1 MAAPATAA
9 AAASRA
15 SELRGEMRFSGRF
28 SRARSCGTA
37 QARGAR
43 TVRPAERTVGQT
55 KRPRRRHRRRP
66 RPRPCRRPPEDLAA
80 IVVVI
85 VLCKILKGSGLASS
99 PASVQTAARWCRRL
113 KDECPNSGEDS
124 EEDVITDYLG
134 SSHSDCDR
142 MPIINGDLRD
152 LSLHGGIVTE
162 TGYTKDNTAK
172 TPISMSAVGM
182 TSDEQHQQ
190 QQQQQQQHHQQQQQQ
205 QHHQQQ
211 QQQQQQHHHHHH
223 HHHHPLLTLGTN
235 IQAQPNPL
243 VPIISVTP
251 HSPGLAKNYPVLE
264 ENLQQLHE
272 IHDCIQR
279 MRDLTLSTLGY
290 HNRASNNDAAQR
302 LTSSCPTLCPLT
314 SAELA
319 PRPGNPHDTG
329 SDPDLLANC
338 STNSSPTHFPGS
350 VGHSR
355 SQRAQAGID
364 RRRSWTGDLED
375 LEESRRGGRHR
386 YSGQNHL
393 QAQNMVNIDRYL
405 LGPEVGAGSISRQ
418 RSISLSSLDSENELE
433 LDGKSCTGPVAV
445 SNRACRSQTSTHS
458 LNEADLVQSEYQKIV
473 TKRGSQRLAESSS
486 LMPGLTGSRLPL
498 QKSISTPSIVTPQV
512 HAHLGEAGTRTTPS
526 LAARHERN
534 EKGSGSETETE
545 DLHTPH
551 SHEFHEDREGTPSAQ
566 ISLDELLTDGTVYD
580 DHHSEKT
587 RRKRGSI
594 FFRKKKDKSGKKTSQ
609 QQHLWVTMTVG
620 TQGSLLCDVC
630 MKHSTNKPLLHCDN
644 CGASVHQSQGCK
656 DQLVLECIKSKHHSG
671 KSAAKSS
678 SNASTMSN
686 SNNVK
691 RGSTTSLPL
700 PTSSGSG
707 SGWEEFDF
715 GEDHQFT
722 VGDLEEI
729 DPELGLGKE
738 EPDSWS
744 AAIGRNVALRLVD
757 HCEREVKRQEHI
769 YEFVLTEKHHCL
781 VLLAME
787 RIFAEGL
794 QRHFRLGQPDLERMF
809 PRLRDLIEI
818 HLRFLQKLRKRQN
831 ANSVVST
838 IADILVEQFSGENA
852 QRMKSAYGEFCSR
865 HRDAVEAY
873 KYYQRHDSRFARF
886 VRHCQTNPL
895 LKKKGIPECI
905 LFVTQRLTKYPLLVE
920 PLIKTGV
927 VQEESENLRKALL
940 LVKEILA
947 DVDACVA
954 DKEREDRK
962 LEIYNKIDAKSFA
975 TYRGAKFKKS
985 DIMAFNRIL
994 KFEGTA
1000 YLMQG
1005 RGKMTAIVVV
1015 VLSDILFF
1023 LAERDQ
1029 KYAFFVPDNKAG
1041 IVSLQKLLVREKA
1054 GQESSIYIIS
1064 SNPAEPEM
1072 FELKIQKPKDK
1083 QLWIQSIRSAV
1094 EACPQEPENEAD
1106 TLTESSSELRDTR
1119 SSSISLISVE
1129 EKQRIAKAKESHI
1142 LRIVGELRKKDAE
1155 QALLFEE
1162 KINLQMRLLHAAN
1175 IWGANESDNE
1185 RIEKLEKLE
1194 KEVPD
1199 YTRLAH
1205 NEGSDTTQ
1213 LWQEV
1218 VMAVQEATRLA
1229 SSLSFSAG
1237 GATLSRSLSSAGERH
1252 SEAYVPPALC
1262 VPRRAET
1269 FAGFDHS
1276 KERHPLR
1283 DSNAVIPVPKLGE
1296 LPKESPDEKE
1306 GQELE
1311 TNKDQQLAAI
1321 RLSHHVY
1328 TLLCIISNQMTTI
1341 DGLQA
1346 QLSAC
1351 KEGSMPMGKSSNSRP
1366 NSNRQLEE
1374 LRNLQDQL
1382 CREKAAFRAASQQEK
1397 SQLEEERTDLVRQR
1411 EQLAAEQRDVTQQR
1425 DQLYRR
1431 LEALERQGVT
1441 LVGSSASSTTIH
1453 LSHLTQNA
1461 EAVQTRK
1468 SQPEAKRIPLN
1479 LISATN
1485 QQKVQSNLPVKQQLP
1500 LKLASGSNNNTRSG
1514 STASNNSPD
1523 RHSRT
1528 GSSPAIVTGSAYSS
1542 PELGNNS
1549 HAGSS
1554 HTHSSNRS
1562 LRITRSP
1569 PDSYAHQTQHQQ
1581 RGDPPPPP
1589 QQPPPPTSAQQQP
1602 LEEEVIFF

>member
-1 MAAPATAA
+1 M
-9 AAASRA
+9 
-15 SELRGEMRFSGRF
+15 
-28 SRARSCGTA
+28 C
-37 QARGAR
+37 
-43 TVRPAERTVGQT
+43 
-55 KRPRRRHRRRP
+55 RH
-66 RPRPCRRPPEDLAA
+66 
-80 IVVVI
+80 
-85 VLCKILKGSGLASS
+85 
-99 PASVQTAARWCRRL
+99 
-113 KDECPNSGEDS
+113 ECPNSGEDS
-124 EEDVITDYLG
+124 EEDVITDYLS
-134 SSHSDCDR
+134 SSHSDCVL
-142 MPIINGDLRD
+142 PIINGDLRG
-152 LSLHGGIVTE
+152 LSLHGGIITA
-162 TGYTKDNTAK
+162 TGYNTKDNTDKA
-172 TPISMSAVGM
+172 PIIMSEGG
-182 TSDEQHQQ
+182 DEQQHHPQQ
-190 QQQQQQQHHQQQQQQ
+190 QQQQL
-205 QHHQQQ
+205 
-211 QQQQQQHHHHHH
+211 
-223 HHHHPLLTLGTN
+223 PLLALGTN

-251 HSPGLAKNYPVLE
+251 HSPGVPKNYPVLE

-272 IHDCIQR
+272 IHNCIQR
-279 MRDLTLSTLGY
+279 MRDLTLGTMGY
-290 HNRASNNDAAQR
+290 HVRPNDAPQR
-302 LTSSCPTLCPLT
+302 LTSSCPSLCPLA

-319 PRPGNPHDTG
+319 SRTGNHQHHHYHQHQHQHQHQHHDTG
-329 SDPDLLANC
+329 SDPDLIGNC
-338 STNSSPTHFPGS
+338 STNSSPTHFPS
-350 VGHSR
+350 VRGHVH
-355 SQRAQAGID
+355 SQQAQGID

-375 LEESRRGGRHR
+375 LEESRRSRRR

-393 QAQNMVNIDRYL
+393 QAQNMVNIARYL
-405 LGPEVGAGSISRQ
+405 LKPGHGSDSISRQ

-433 LDGKSCTGPVAV
+433 LDGKSGSGSV

-458 LNEADLVQSEYQKIV
+458 LNEADLIQNEYQKIA

-512 HAHLGEAGTRTTPS
+512 HANLNETGIRTTPS

-551 SHEFHEDREGTPSAQ
+551 SHEFHEDREGTPSVQ
-566 ISLDELLTDGTVYD
+566 ISLDELLTDGTAYD
-580 DHHSEKT
+580 DHSEKT

-594 FFRKKKDKSGKKTSQ
+594 FFRKKKRKEDKSGKKTSQ
-609 QQHLWVTMTVG
+609 QHLWVTMPGG
-620 TQGSLLCDVC
+620 TQGSLICDVC

-644 CGASVHQSQGCK
+644 CGASVHQNQGCK
-656 DQLVLECIKSKHHSG
+656 DQLVLDCIKSKHHFS
-671 KSAAKSS
+671 KSAAKSL
-678 SNASTMSN
+678 SNASTISN
-686 SNNVK
+686 SSNVNK
-691 RGSTTSLPL
+691 RSSTTSLPL
-700 PTSSGSG
+700 STSSGSG
-707 SGWEEFDF
+707 REINSNKKTMSSYSPWRRVATKLGVNQTINEEKDVEGGQHRDLPSGWEDFDF
-715 GEDHQFT
+715 GDDAHQFT
-722 VGDLEEI
+722 VADLEEI
-729 DPELGLGKE
+729 DPELTLGKE

-744 AAIGRNVALRLVD
+744 SAIGRNIALRLVD

-787 RIFAEGL
+787 KIFAEGL
-794 QRHFRLGQPDLERMF
+794 RRHFRLGQPDLERMF
-809 PRLRDLIEI
+809 PRLRDLIDI
-818 HLRFLQKLRKRQN
+818 HLKFLQKLRKRQN
-831 ANSVVST
+831 ANPVVST
-838 IADILVEQFSGENA
+838 IADILVEQFSSDNS

-865 HRDAVEAY
+865 HRDAVETY
-873 KYYQRHDSRFARF
+873 KYYLRNDPRFARF

-905 LFVTQRLTKYPLLVE
+905 LFVTQRLTKYPLLIE
-920 PLIKTGV
+920 PLIKTGIA
-927 VQEESENLRKALL
+927 QDEGEDLRKALV
-940 LVKEILA
+940 LVKVILA

-985 DIMAFNRIL
+985 DIINRVL

-1054 GQESSIYIIS
+1054 RQESSIYLIS

-1083 QLWIQSIRSAV
+1083 QLWIQAIRSAV
-1094 EACPQEPENEAD
+1094 EACPQDAD
-1106 TLTESSSELRDTR
+1106 TLTDNSNELRDTR

-1129 EKQRIAKAKESHI
+1129 EKQRIAKVKESHI

-1162 KINLQMRLLHAAN
+1162 KINLQMRLLQAAN
-1175 IWGANESDNE
+1175 IWSGNESDNE
-1185 RIEKLEKLE
+1185 RIEKHE
-1194 KEVPD
+1194 KEGTD
-1199 YTRLAH
+1199 YTRLVH
-1205 NEGSDTTQ
+1205 NEGNDTTQ

-1218 VMAVQEATRLA
+1218 VVAVQEATRLA

-1237 GATLSRSLSSAGERH
+1237 GAPLSRSLSSAGERH
-1252 SEAYVPPALC
+1252 SEAYIPPALC

-1269 FAGFDHS
+1269 FAGFDHN
-1276 KERHPLR
+1276 KERYPLR
-1283 DSNAVIPVPKLGE
+1283 DSNTLHTIISVPKPGE
-1296 LPKESPDEKE
+1296 LLKENPDEKD

-1311 TNKDQQLAAI
+1311 TNKDQQWAAI

-1341 DGLQA
+1341 DSLQA
-1346 QLSAC
+1346 QLAAC
-1351 KEGSMPMGKSSNSRP
+1351 KEGSMGKTNSRP
-1366 NSNRQLEE
+1366 NPNRQLEE

-1382 CREKAAFRAASQQEK
+1382 CREKAAFRVASQQEK
-1397 SQLEEERTDLVRQR
+1397 AQLEEERTDLARQR

-1441 LVGSSASSTTIH
+1441 LVGGSTTGSTMIH
-1453 LSHLTQNA
+1453 LSHLSQNA
-1461 EAVQTRK
+1461 ETIQQNARSKAQ
-1468 SQPEAKRIPLN
+1468 SDAKRVPLN

-1485 QQKVQSNLPVKQQLP
+1485 QQKVQSNLPIKQQLP

-1523 RHSRT
+1523 RHSRA
-1528 GSSPAIVTGSAYSS
+1528 GSSPAIVSGSAYSS
-1542 PELGNNS
+1542 PELGNS
-1549 HAGSS
+1549 HHHGIGGGN

-1569 PDSYAHQTQHQQ
+1569 PDASYTHQQVQQQHQQ
-1581 RGDPPPPP
+1581 QQQQQQRNTEPQVQPQPQPPP
-1589 QQPPPPTSAQQQP
+1589 QQQQQQP

>member
-1 MAAPATAA
+1 MEKRQEVLAP
-9 AAASRA
+9 
-15 SELRGEMRFSGRF
+15 FS
-28 SRARSCGTA
+28 S
-37 QARGAR
+37 
-43 TVRPAERTVGQT
+43 
-55 KRPRRRHRRRP
+55 
-66 RPRPCRRPPEDLAA
+66 
-80 IVVVI
+80 
-85 VLCKILKGSGLASS
+85 
-99 PASVQTAARWCRRL
+99 
-113 KDECPNSGEDS
+113 DECPNSGEDS

-142 MPIINGDLRD
+142 VPPIINGDLRG

-162 TGYTKDNTAK
+162 IGYIKDKAS
-172 TPISMSAVGM
+172 IVMSEGG
-182 TSDEQHQQ
+182 EEQQHQR
-190 QQQQQQQHHQQQQQQ
+190 QQQQH
-205 QHHQQQ
+205 
-211 QQQQQQHHHHHH
+211 
-223 HHHHPLLTLGTN
+223 PLLALGTN
-235 IQAQPNPL
+235 IQTQPNPL

-279 MRDLTLSTLGY
+279 MRDLTLGTLGY
-290 HNRASNNDAAQR
+290 HIRMSNNSDAPQR
-302 LTSSCPTLCPLT
+302 LTSSCPSLCPLIT
-314 SAELA
+314 AELVS
-319 PRPGNPHDTG
+319 RSGNNHHHDTG
-329 SDPDLLANC
+329 SDPDLFLANC
-338 STNSSPTHFPGS
+338 STNSSPTHFPSASG
-350 VGHSR
+350 R
-355 SQRAQAGID
+355 ARTQQSQGID

-375 LEESRRGGRHR
+375 LEESRRGNRR

-393 QAQNMVNIDRYL
+393 QAQNMVNIVRYL
-405 LGPEVGAGSISRQ
+405 LKPGHDPISRQ

-433 LDGKSCTGPVAV
+433 LDGKSCAGPVSV
-445 SNRACRSQTSTHS
+445 GNRACRSQTSTHS

-473 TKRGSQRLAESSS
+473 IKRDSQRLAENSS

-512 HAHLGEAGTRTTPS
+512 HAHLAETGTRTTPS
-526 LAARHERN
+526 LAA
-534 EKGSGSETETE
+534 T
-545 DLHTPH
+545 
-551 SHEFHEDREGTPSAQ
+551 A
-566 ISLDELLTDGTVYD
+566 YD

-594 FFRKKKDKSGKKTSQ
+594 FFRKKKDKSGKKTNQ
-609 QQHLWVTMTVG
+609 QQHLWVTLTAG
-620 TQGSLLCDVC
+620 SQGSLLCDVC
-630 MKHSTNKPLLHCDN
+630 MKHSMNKPLLHCDN
-644 CGASVHQSQGCK
+644 CGASVHQNQGCK
-656 DQLVLECIKSKHHSG
+656 DQLMLECVKSKHHSS
-671 KSAAKSS
+671 KSASKSLSSVSTIS
-678 SNASTMSN
+678 SNSSIN
-686 SNNVK
+686 K

-700 PTSSGSG
+700 PASSGSG
-707 SGWEEFDF
+707 REINSHKKTMSSYSPWRRVATKLGVNQTINEEKDGESGQHRDLSSGWEEFDF
-715 GEDHQFT
+715 GDDVHQFT

-729 DPELGLGKE
+729 DPELTLGKE

-744 AAIGRNVALRLVD
+744 SAIGRNVALRLVD

-787 RIFAEGL
+787 KIFAEGL
-794 QRHFRLGQPDLERMF
+794 RRHFRLGQPDLERMF
-809 PRLRDLIEI
+809 PRLRDLIDI

-831 ANSVVST
+831 ANPVIST
-838 IADILVEQFSGENA
+838 IVDILVEQFSGDNA

-873 KYYQRHDSRFARF
+873 KYYLRNDPRFARF

-905 LFVTQRLTKYPLLVE
+905 LFVTQRLTKYPLLIE
-920 PLIKTGV
+920 PLIKTSI
-927 VQEESENLRKALL
+927 VQDEGEDLRKALV

-962 LEIYNKIDAKSFA
+962 LEIYNKIDAKSFV

-985 DIMAFNRIL
+985 DIINRIL

-1054 GQESSIYIIS
+1054 RQESSIYLIS

-1083 QLWIQSIRSAV
+1083 QLWIRAIRSAV
-1094 EACPQEPENEAD
+1094 EACPQESENEAD
-1106 TLTESSSELRDTR
+1106 ALMENSNELRDIR
-1119 SSSISLISVE
+1119 SSSISLVSVE

-1142 LRIVGELRKKDAE
+1142 LRIVGELRKKDTE

-1162 KINLQMRLLHAAN
+1162 KINLQMRLLQAAN
-1175 IWGANESDNE
+1175 IWSGNESDNE
-1185 RIEKLEKLE
+1185 RIEKLEK
-1194 KEVPD
+1194 EVAD
-1199 YTRLAH
+1199 YTRLVH
-1205 NEGSDTTQ
+1205 NERTDTTQ

-1218 VMAVQEATRLA
+1218 FVAVQEATRLA

-1237 GATLSRSLSSAGERH
+1237 GANLSRSLSSAGERH

-1269 FAGFDHS
+1269 FAGFDHN
-1276 KERHPLR
+1276 KERHSLR
-1283 DSNAVIPVPKLGE
+1283 DPNALHTVIPVPKLGE
-1296 LPKESPDEKE
+1296 LPKENPDEKE
-1306 GQELE
+1306 GSELE
-1311 TNKDQQLAAI
+1311 TNKDQQWAAI

-1328 TLLCIISNQMTTI
+1328 TLLCIISSQMTTI
-1341 DGLQA
+1341 DSLQA
-1346 QLSAC
+1346 QLAAC
-1351 KEGSMPMGKSSNSRP
+1351 KDGGTGKSSNNRP
-1366 NSNRQLEE
+1366 NPNRQLEE

-1397 SQLEEERTDLVRQR
+1397 IQLDEERAELARQR

-1441 LVGSSASSTTIH
+1441 LVGSSTTGSIH
-1453 LSHLTQNA
+1453 LSHLMQNTETMQQTARGKTQS
-1461 EAVQTRK
+1461 EV
-1468 SQPEAKRIPLN
+1468 KRIPLN

-1500 LKLASGSNNNTRSG
+1500 LKLASGSNNNTRSS

-1528 GSSPAIVTGSAYSS
+1528 GSSPAIVTSSAYSS
-1542 PELGNNS
+1542 PELGNS
-1549 HAGSS
+1549 HHHGIGSGS
-1554 HTHSSNRS
+1554 HTYSSNRS
-1562 LRITRSP
+1562 FRITRSP
-1569 PDSYAHQTQHQQ
+1569 PEVSYAQQQQQQQ
-1581 RGDPPPPP
+1581 RGAEQHS
-1589 QQPPPPTSAQQQP
+1589 QQQQQQP

>member
-1 MAAPATAA
+1 MEKQQEVLAP
-9 AAASRA
+9 
-15 SELRGEMRFSGRF
+15 FS
-28 SRARSCGTA
+28 S
-37 QARGAR
+37 
-43 TVRPAERTVGQT
+43 
-55 KRPRRRHRRRP
+55 
-66 RPRPCRRPPEDLAA
+66 
-80 IVVVI
+80 
-85 VLCKILKGSGLASS
+85 
-99 PASVQTAARWCRRL
+99 
-113 KDECPNSGEDS
+113 DEGPNSGEDS

-142 MPIINGDLRD
+142 VPIINGDLAGLTLR
-152 LSLHGGIVTE
+152 GNIVTE
-162 TGYTKDNTAK
+162 AGYTKDNTEK
-172 TPISMSAVGM
+172 TAITMSEG
-182 TSDEQHQQ
+182 SDE
-190 QQQQQQQHHQQQQQQ
+190 QQQQH
-205 QHHQQQ
+205 
-211 QQQQQQHHHHHH
+211 
-223 HHHHPLLTLGTN
+223 PLLSLGTN
-235 IQAQPNPL
+235 VQAQPNPL

-264 ENLQQLHE
+264 DNLQHLHE

-279 MRDLTLSTLGY
+279 MRDSTLSNWGY
-290 HNRASNNDAAQR
+290 NQRTSHGDVPQR
-302 LTSSCPTLCPLT
+302 LSSSCPSLCPAISPKIAT
-314 SAELA
+314 
-319 PRPGNPHDTG
+319 RPNNNDTG
-329 SDPDLLANC
+329 SDPDLLVNC
-338 STNSSPTHFPGS
+338 STNSSPTHFPS
-350 VGHSR
+350 ADHHR
-355 SQRAQAGID
+355 SQTAQGID
-364 RRRSWTGDLED
+364 RRRSWTDLED
-375 LEESRRGGRHR
+375 TRRGRRR

-393 QAQNMVNIDRYL
+393 QAQNM
-405 LGPEVGAGSISRQ
+405 RQ
-418 RSISLSSLDSENELE
+418 RSISLSSLDSEMELE
-433 LDGKSCTGPVAV
+433 LDGKSCTGPVGV
-445 SNRACRSQTSTHS
+445 GNRACRSQASTHS
-458 LNEADLVQSEYQKIV
+458 LNEADLVQSEYQKIA
-473 TKRGSQRLAESSS
+473 TKRGSQRLAESSG

-498 QKSISTPSIVTPQV
+498 QKSISTPSIVTPQG
-512 HAHLGEAGTRTTPS
+512 HTHLAETGTRTTPS
-526 LAARHERN
+526 LTARHERN

-551 SHEFHEDREGTPSAQ
+551 SHEFHEDRDGTPSTQ
-566 ISLDELLTDGTVYD
+566 ISLDELLTDSTAYD
-580 DHHSEKT
+580 DHHSEK

-609 QQHLWVTMTVG
+609 QHAWVTIMAG
-620 TQGSLLCDVC
+620 SQGSLLCDVC
-630 MKHSTNKPLLHCDN
+630 MKQSTNKPLLHCDN

-656 DQLVLECIKSKHHSG
+656 DQLVPECIKSKHHSSKAAT
-671 KSAAKSS
+671 KSTSNVSTITSS
-678 SNASTMSN
+678 SS
-686 SNNVK
+686 VK
-691 RGSTTSLPL
+691 RGSTASLPL
-700 PTSSGSG
+700 PPSAGSG
-707 SGWEEFDF
+707 SQTINEERDGDGGQHRDIPGGWEEFDF
-715 GEDHQFT
+715 GDDAHQFT
-722 VGDLEEI
+722 VGDLEGL

-794 QRHFRLGQPDLERMF
+794 RRHFRLGQPDLERMF
-809 PRLRDLIEI
+809 PRLRDLIDI

-831 ANSVVST
+831 ASPVVPT
-838 IADILVEQFSGENA
+838 IADILIEQFSGENA

-873 KYYQRHDSRFARF
+873 KYYLRHDPRFARF
-886 VRHCQTNPL
+886 VRQCQANPL

-920 PLIKTGV
+920 PLIKTGIGQV
-927 VQEESENLRKALL
+927 ENEDLRKALV

-1054 GQESSIYIIS
+1054 GQESRGIYLIS

-1083 QLWIQSIRSAV
+1083 HLWIQAIRSAV
-1094 EACPQEPENEAD
+1094 EACPQESENDAD
-1106 TLTESSSELRDTR
+1106 MLTENNNGSELRDTR
-1119 SSSISLISVE
+1119 SSSISLLSVE
-1129 EKQRIAKAKESHI
+1129 ERQRIVKAKESHI
-1142 LRIVGELRKKDAE
+1142 LRIVGELRKKDTE
-1155 QALLFEE
+1155 QALLLEE
-1162 KINLQMRLLHAAN
+1162 KINLQMRLLQAAN
-1175 IWGANESDNE
+1175 ICSGNESDNE
-1185 RIEKLEKLE
+1185 RIEKGE
-1194 KEVPD
+1194 KEIPD

-1205 NEGSDTTQ
+1205 SEGTDTAQ

-1218 VMAVQEATRLA
+1218 VVAVQEATRLA

-1252 SEAYVPPALC
+1252 SEAYIPPALC

-1269 FAGFDHS
+1269 FAGFDHN
-1276 KERHPLR
+1276 KERYPLR
-1283 DSNAVIPVPKLGE
+1283 DTGAIHAVVSLPKVGE
-1296 LPKESPDEKE
+1296 LAKESPEEKE
-1306 GQELE
+1306 GQEQE
-1311 TNKDQQLAAI
+1311 GNKDQQWAAI

-1341 DGLQA
+1341 DSLQA
-1346 QLSAC
+1346 QLAAC
-1351 KEGSMPMGKSSNSRP
+1351 KEGSMGKSSNSRP
-1366 NSNRQLEE
+1366 NPNRQLEE

-1382 CREKAAFRAASQQEK
+1382 SREKAAFRATSQQEK
-1397 SQLEEERTDLVRQR
+1397 RELEEERAELNRQR

-1441 LVGSSASSTTIH
+1441 LVSGSTTGSATIH
-1453 LSHLTQNA
+1453 LSHLNQGNDTVQSRKTQ
-1461 EAVQTRK
+1461 
-1468 SQPEAKRIPLN
+1468 PDAKRIPLN

-1500 LKLASGSNNNTRSG
+1500 LKLASGSNNNSRSG
-1514 STASNNSPD
+1514 SATSNNSPD

-1528 GSSPAIVTGSAYSS
+1528 GSSPAIVTGSAFSS
-1542 PELGNNS
+1542 PELGNS
-1549 HAGSS
+1549 HAGTSQS
-1554 HTHSSNRS
+1554 HSSNRS

-1569 PDSYAHQTQHQQ
+1569 PEAYAHQQQAQHQQ
-1581 RGDPPPPP
+1581 QHHQRGE
-1589 QQPPPPTSAQQQP
+1589 QQQP

>member
-1 MAAPATAA
+1 MEKRQEVLAP
-9 AAASRA
+9 
-15 SELRGEMRFSGRF
+15 FS
-28 SRARSCGTA
+28 S
-37 QARGAR
+37 
-43 TVRPAERTVGQT
+43 
-55 KRPRRRHRRRP
+55 
-66 RPRPCRRPPEDLAA
+66 
-80 IVVVI
+80 
-85 VLCKILKGSGLASS
+85 
-99 PASVQTAARWCRRL
+99 
-113 KDECPNSGEDS
+113 DECPNSGEDS

-142 MPIINGDLRD
+142 VPPIINGDLRG
-152 LSLHGGIVTE
+152 LSLHGSIVTGI
-162 TGYTKDNTAK
+162 GYITKDNTDKAS
-172 TPISMSAVGM
+172 IVMSESGE
-182 TSDEQHQQ
+182 EQQYQ
-190 QQQQQQQHHQQQQQQ
+190 RQQQQQQQH
-205 QHHQQQ
+205 
-211 QQQQQQHHHHHH
+211 
-223 HHHHPLLTLGTN
+223 PLLALGTN
-235 IQAQPNPL
+235 IQTQPNPL

-279 MRDLTLSTLGY
+279 MRDLTLGTLGY
-290 HNRASNNDAAQR
+290 HIRVSNNSDAPQR
-302 LTSSCPTLCPLT
+302 LTSSCPSLCPLIT
-314 SAELA
+314 AELA
-319 PRPGNPHDTG
+319 SRSGNNHHHDTG
-329 SDPDLLANC
+329 SDPDLFLANC
-338 STNSSPTHFPGS
+338 STNSSPTHFPTAGS
-350 VGHSR
+350 R
-355 SQRAQAGID
+355 ARTQQSQSID

-375 LEESRRGGRHR
+375 LEESRRGNRR
-386 YSGQNHL
+386 YSQNHL
-393 QAQNMVNIDRYL
+393 QAQNM
-405 LGPEVGAGSISRQ
+405 RQ

-433 LDGKSCTGPVAV
+433 LDGKPCAGPVSV
-445 SNRACRSQTSTHS
+445 GNRACRSQTSTHS

-512 HAHLGEAGTRTTPS
+512 HAHLAETGTRTTPS
-526 LAARHERN
+526 LAARERN

-545 DLHTPH
+545 DLHTSH
-551 SHEFHEDREGTPSAQ
+551 SHEFHEEREGTPSVQ
-566 ISLDELLTDGTVYD
+566 ICLDELLTDGTAYD

-594 FFRKKKDKSGKKTSQ
+594 FFRKKKDKSGKKS
-609 QQHLWVTMTVG
+609 HLWVTLTIG
-620 TQGSLLCDVC
+620 SQGSLLCDVC
-630 MKHSTNKPLLHCDN
+630 MKHSTNKPLLHCDI
-644 CGASVHQSQGCK
+644 CGASVHQSQSCK
-656 DQLVLECIKSKHHSG
+656 DQLMLECIKSKHHSS
-671 KSAAKSS
+671 KSTSKSLSSVSTIS
-678 SNASTMSN
+678 SNN
-686 SNNVK
+686 SINK

-700 PTSSGSG
+700 PASSGSG
-707 SGWEEFDF
+707 SQTINEEKDGEGGQHRDLPSGWEEFDF
-715 GEDHQFT
+715 GDDVHQFT
-722 VGDLEEI
+722 VDDLDDI
-729 DPELGLGKE
+729 DPDLTLGKE
-738 EPDSWS
+738 EHDSWS
-744 AAIGRNVALRLVD
+744 SAIGRNIALRLVD

-787 RIFAEGL
+787 KIFAEGL
-794 QRHFRLGQPDLERMF
+794 RRHFRLGQPDLERMF
-809 PRLRDLIEI
+809 PRLRDLIDI

-831 ANSVVST
+831 ANPVVST
-838 IADILVEQFSGENA
+838 IVDILIEQFSGDNA

-865 HRDAVEAY
+865 HRDAVETY
-873 KYYQRHDSRFARF
+873 KYYLRNDPRFARF
-886 VRHCQTNPL
+886 VRYCQTNPL

-905 LFVTQRLTKYPLLVE
+905 LFVTQRLTKYPLLIE
-920 PLIKTGV
+920 PLIKTST
-927 VQEESENLRKALL
+927 VQDEGEDLRKALI

-962 LEIYNKIDAKSFA
+962 LEIYNKIDAKSFV

-985 DIMAFNRIL
+985 DIINRIL

-1005 RGKMTAIVVV
+1005 RGKMIAIVVV

-1054 GQESSIYIIS
+1054 RQESSIYLIS

-1083 QLWIQSIRSAV
+1083 QLWIQAIRSAV
-1094 EACPQEPENEAD
+1094 EACPQESENE
-1106 TLTESSSELRDTR
+1106 TEALMENSNELRDIR
-1119 SSSISLISVE
+1119 SSSISLASVE

-1142 LRIVGELRKKDAE
+1142 LRIVDELRKKDTE
-1155 QALLFEE
+1155 QALLFED
-1162 KINLQMRLLHAAN
+1162 KINLQMRLLQAAN
-1175 IWGANESDNE
+1175 IWSGNESDNE
-1185 RIEKLEKLE
+1185 RIEKLEKE
-1194 KEVPD
+1194 GAD
-1199 YTRLAH
+1199 YTRLVH
-1205 NEGSDTTQ
+1205 NERTDTTQ

-1218 VMAVQEATRLA
+1218 FVAVQEATRLA

-1237 GATLSRSLSSAGERH
+1237 GANLSRSLSSAGERH

-1269 FAGFDHS
+1269 FAGFDHN
-1276 KERHPLR
+1276 KERYPLR
-1283 DSNAVIPVPKLGE
+1283 DPNALHAVIPVPKLGE
-1296 LPKESPDEKE
+1296 LPKENPDEKE
-1306 GQELE
+1306 ELE
-1311 TNKDQQLAAI
+1311 TNKDQQWAAI

-1328 TLLCIISNQMTTI
+1328 TLLCIISSQMTTI
-1341 DGLQA
+1341 DSLQA
-1346 QLSAC
+1346 QLAAC
-1351 KEGSMPMGKSSNSRP
+1351 KDGGTGKSSNNRP
-1366 NSNRQLEE
+1366 NPNRQLEE

-1397 SQLEEERTDLVRQR
+1397 IQLEEERAELARQR

-1431 LEALERQGVT
+1431 LEALDRQGIT
-1441 LVGSSASSTTIH
+1441 LVGSSTTGSIH
-1453 LSHLTQNA
+1453 LSHLTQNTDTM
-1461 EAVQTRK
+1461 QSTRGK
-1468 SQPEAKRIPLN
+1468 AQPEAKRIPLN

-1500 LKLASGSNNNTRSG
+1500 LKLASGSNNNTRSS
-1514 STASNNSPD
+1514 STTSNNSPD

-1528 GSSPAIVTGSAYSS
+1528 GSSPAIVTSSAYSS
-1542 PELGNNS
+1542 PELGNS
-1549 HAGSS
+1549 HHHGISSGS
-1554 HTHSSNRS
+1554 HTYSSNRS

-1569 PDSYAHQTQHQQ
+1569 PEVSYAQQQQQQQ
-1581 RGDPPPPP
+1581 RSAE
-1589 QQPPPPTSAQQQP
+1589 QQSQQQQQQP

>member
-1 MAAPATAA
+1 MEKRQEVLAP
-9 AAASRA
+9 
-15 SELRGEMRFSGRF
+15 FS
-28 SRARSCGTA
+28 S
-37 QARGAR
+37 
-43 TVRPAERTVGQT
+43 
-55 KRPRRRHRRRP
+55 
-66 RPRPCRRPPEDLAA
+66 
-80 IVVVI
+80 
-85 VLCKILKGSGLASS
+85 
-99 PASVQTAARWCRRL
+99 
-113 KDECPNSGEDS
+113 DECPNSGEDS

-134 SSHSDCDR
+134 SSHVDCDR
-142 MPIINGDLRD
+142 VPIINGDLRG

-162 TGYTKDNTAK
+162 TGYNTKDNIDK
-172 TPISMSAVGM
+172 TVITMSSEGGDM
-182 TSDEQHQQ
+182 
-190 QQQQQQQHHQQQQQQ
+190 QHHH
-205 QHHQQQ
+205 HHQQQ
-211 QQQQQQHHHHHH
+211 QQQQQ
-223 HHHHPLLTLGTN
+223 HPLLTLGTN
-235 IQAQPNPL
+235 IQAPPNPL

-279 MRDLTLSTLGY
+279 MRDLTLGTLGF
-290 HNRASNNDAAQR
+290 HRRASNSSAIHR
-302 LTSSCPTLCPLT
+302 LTSSCPSLCPLT

-319 PRPGNPHDTG
+319 SRSGNHHHDTN
-329 SDPDLLANC
+329 SDPDLLLMNC
-338 STNSSPTHFPGS
+338 STNSSPTHFPLTGS
-350 VGHSR
+350 HSR
-355 SQRAQAGID
+355 SQHAQGID

-375 LEESRRGGRHR
+375 LEENRHGRRR
-386 YSGQNHL
+386 YSGQTHL
-393 QAQNMVNIDRYL
+393 QAQNMVNI
-405 LGPEVGAGSISRQ
+405 RQ

-433 LDGKSCTGPVAV
+433 LDGKSCTGPVNV
-445 SNRACRSQTSTHS
+445 GNRACRSQTSTHS

-512 HAHLGEAGTRTTPS
+512 HAHLAETGTRTTTS

-566 ISLDELLTDGTVYD
+566 ISLDELLTDGTAYD
-580 DHHSEKT
+580 DHQSEKT

-620 TQGSLLCDVC
+620 IHGSLLCDVC

-644 CGASVHQSQGCK
+644 CGASVHQSQACK
-656 DQLVLECIKSKHHSG
+656 DQLVLECIKSKHHSS
-671 KSAAKSS
+671 KSATKSS
-678 SNASTMSN
+678 SNASTISSN
-686 SNNVK
+686 SSMNK
-691 RGSTTSLPL
+691 RGSTTSLPM
-700 PTSSGSG
+700 PASSGSG
-707 SGWEEFDF
+707 REINSHKKTVSSYSPWRRVATKLGVNQTINEEKDAESGQHRDLSSGWEEFDF
-715 GEDHQFT
+715 GDDVHQFT

-729 DPELGLGKE
+729 EPELALGKE

-744 AAIGRNVALRLVD
+744 SAIGRNVALRLVD
-757 HCEREVKRQEHI
+757 HCEREVKRQEHM

-787 RIFAEGL
+787 KIFAEGL
-794 QRHFRLGQPDLERMF
+794 RRHFRLGQPDLERMF
-809 PRLRDLIEI
+809 PRLRDLIDI

-831 ANSVVST
+831 SNPVVPT
-838 IADILVEQFSGENA
+838 IADILVEQFSGDNA

-873 KYYQRHDSRFARF
+873 KYYLRNDPRFARF
-886 VRHCQTNPL
+886 VRHCQTNPV

-920 PLIKTGV
+920 PLIKTGKA
-927 VQEESENLRKALL
+927 SDENEDLRKALI

-985 DIMAFNRIL
+985 DIINRIL

-1000 YLMQG
+1000 LMQS

-1054 GQESSIYIIS
+1054 GQESSIYLIS

-1083 QLWIQSIRSAV
+1083 QLWIQAIRSAV
-1094 EACPQEPENEAD
+1094 EACPQESENEAD
-1106 TLTESSSELRDTR
+1106 VLTENNNELRDTR
-1119 SSSISLISVE
+1119 SSSISLVSAE
-1129 EKQRIAKAKESHI
+1129 EKQRIAKAKESLI
-1142 LRIVGELRKKDAE
+1142 LKIVGELRKKDTE

-1162 KINLQMRLLHAAN
+1162 KITLQMRLLQAAN
-1175 IWGANESDNE
+1175 IWSGNENE
-1185 RIEKLEKLE
+1185 TEKIEKLEKE
-1194 KEVPD
+1194 SAD
-1199 YTRLAH
+1199 YTRLLH
-1205 NEGSDTTQ
+1205 NEGTDTTQ

-1218 VMAVQEATRLA
+1218 VVAVQEATRLA
-1229 SSLSFSAG
+1229 SSLSYGAG

-1252 SEAYVPPALC
+1252 SEAYVPAALC

-1269 FAGFDHS
+1269 FAGFDHN
-1276 KERHPLR
+1276 KERYPSR
-1283 DSNAVIPVPKLGE
+1283 DSNALHTVAPVPKLGE
-1296 LPKESPDEKE
+1296 PSKESSPDEKE
-1306 GQELE
+1306 SQEGLE
-1311 TNKDQQLAAI
+1311 TNKDQQWAAI

-1328 TLLCIISNQMTTI
+1328 TLLCIINNQMTTI
-1341 DGLQA
+1341 DSLQA
-1346 QLSAC
+1346 QLVAC
-1351 KEGSMPMGKSSNSRP
+1351 KEGSIGKSSNNRP
-1366 NSNRQLEE
+1366 NPNRQLEE

-1382 CREKAAFRAASQQEK
+1382 CREKAAFRATSQQEK
-1397 SQLEEERTDLVRQR
+1397 TQLEEERTELARQR

-1441 LVGSSASSTTIH
+1441 LVGSSTTGSTTIH
-1453 LSHLTQNA
+1453 LSHLTQNTDTMQ
-1461 EAVQTRK
+1461 QTARSK
-1468 SQPEAKRIPLN
+1468 TQQVDAKRIPLN

-1528 GSSPAIVTGSAYSS
+1528 GSSPAIVTSSAYSS
-1542 PELGNNS
+1542 PELGNS
-1549 HAGSS
+1549 HHHGVS

-1569 PDSYAHQTQHQQ
+1569 PDTSYSHQHQQ
-1581 RGDPPPPP
+1581 QRNVDSQPS
-1589 QQPPPPTSAQQQP
+1589 QQQLQQQQQP

>member
-1 MAAPATAA
+1 MEKRQEVLAP
-9 AAASRA
+9 
-15 SELRGEMRFSGRF
+15 FS
-28 SRARSCGTA
+28 S
-37 QARGAR
+37 
-43 TVRPAERTVGQT
+43 
-55 KRPRRRHRRRP
+55 
-66 RPRPCRRPPEDLAA
+66 
-80 IVVVI
+80 
-85 VLCKILKGSGLASS
+85 
-99 PASVQTAARWCRRL
+99 
-113 KDECPNSGEDS
+113 DECPNSGEDS

-142 MPIINGDLRD
+142 VPPIINGDLRG
-152 LSLHGGIVTE
+152 LSLHGSIVTGI
-162 TGYTKDNTAK
+162 GYITKDNTDKAS
-172 TPISMSAVGM
+172 IVMSESGE
-182 TSDEQHQQ
+182 EQQYQ
-190 QQQQQQQHHQQQQQQ
+190 RQQQQQQQH
-205 QHHQQQ
+205 
-211 QQQQQQHHHHHH
+211 
-223 HHHHPLLTLGTN
+223 PLLALGTN
-235 IQAQPNPL
+235 IQTQPNPL

-279 MRDLTLSTLGY
+279 MRDLTLGTLGY
-290 HNRASNNDAAQR
+290 HIRVSNNSDAPQR
-302 LTSSCPTLCPLT
+302 LTSSCPSLCPLIT
-314 SAELA
+314 AELA
-319 PRPGNPHDTG
+319 SRSGNNHHHDTG
-329 SDPDLLANC
+329 SDPDLFLANC
-338 STNSSPTHFPGS
+338 STNSSPTHFPSAGS
-350 VGHSR
+350 R
-355 SQRAQAGID
+355 ARTQQSQSID

-375 LEESRRGGRHR
+375 LEESRRGNRR
-386 YSGQNHL
+386 YSQNHL
-393 QAQNMVNIDRYL
+393 QAQNMVNIVRYL
-405 LGPEVGAGSISRQ
+405 LKPGHDPISRQ

-433 LDGKSCTGPVAV
+433 LDGKPCAGPVSV
-445 SNRACRSQTSTHS
+445 GNRACRSQTSTHS

-512 HAHLGEAGTRTTPS
+512 HAHLAETGTRTTPS
-526 LAARHERN
+526 LAARERN

-545 DLHTPH
+545 DLHTSH
-551 SHEFHEDREGTPSAQ
+551 SHVFHEEREGTPSVQ
-566 ISLDELLTDGTVYD
+566 ISLDELLTDGTAYD

-594 FFRKKKDKSGKKTSQ
+594 FFRKKKDKSGKKS
-609 QQHLWVTMTVG
+609 HLWVTLTIG
-620 TQGSLLCDVC
+620 SQGSLLCDVC
-630 MKHSTNKPLLHCDN
+630 MKHSTNKPLLHCDI
-644 CGASVHQSQGCK
+644 CGASVHQSQSCK
-656 DQLVLECIKSKHHSG
+656 DQLMLECIKSKHHSS
-671 KSAAKSS
+671 KSTSKSLSSVSTIS
-678 SNASTMSN
+678 SNN
-686 SNNVK
+686 SINK

-700 PTSSGSG
+700 PASSGSG
-707 SGWEEFDF
+707 SQTINEEKDGEGGQHRDLPSGWEEFDF
-715 GEDHQFT
+715 GDDVHQFT
-722 VGDLEEI
+722 VGDLDDI
-729 DPELGLGKE
+729 DPELTLGKE

-744 AAIGRNVALRLVD
+744 SAIGRNIALRLVD

-787 RIFAEGL
+787 KIFAEGL
-794 QRHFRLGQPDLERMF
+794 RRHFRLGQPDLERMF
-809 PRLRDLIEI
+809 PRLRDLIDI
-818 HLRFLQKLRKRQN
+818 HLRFLQKLRKSQN
-831 ANSVVST
+831 ANPVVST
-838 IADILVEQFSGENA
+838 IVDILIEQFSGDNA

-865 HRDAVEAY
+865 HRDAVETY
-873 KYYQRHDSRFARF
+873 KYYLRNDPRFARF
-886 VRHCQTNPL
+886 VRYCQTNPL

-905 LFVTQRLTKYPLLVE
+905 LFVTQRLTKYPLLIE
-920 PLIKTGV
+920 PLIKTST
-927 VQEESENLRKALL
+927 VQDEGEDLRKALV

-962 LEIYNKIDAKSFA
+962 LEIYNKIDAKSFV

-985 DIMAFNRIL
+985 DIINRIL

-1005 RGKMTAIVVV
+1005 RGKMIAIVVV

-1054 GQESSIYIIS
+1054 RQESSIYLIS

-1083 QLWIQSIRSAV
+1083 QLWIQAIRSAV
-1094 EACPQEPENEAD
+1094 EACPQESENE
-1106 TLTESSSELRDTR
+1106 TEALMENSNELRDIR
-1119 SSSISLISVE
+1119 SSSISLASVE

-1142 LRIVGELRKKDAE
+1142 LRIVDELRKKDTE
-1155 QALLFEE
+1155 QALLFED
-1162 KINLQMRLLHAAN
+1162 KINLQMRLLQAAN
-1175 IWGANESDNE
+1175 IWSGNESDNE
-1185 RIEKLEKLE
+1185 RIEKLEKE
-1194 KEVPD
+1194 GAD
-1199 YTRLAH
+1199 YTRLVH
-1205 NEGSDTTQ
+1205 NERTDTTQ
-1213 LWQEV
+1213 LWHEV
-1218 VMAVQEATRLA
+1218 FVAVQEATRLA

-1237 GATLSRSLSSAGERH
+1237 GANLSRSLSSAGERH

-1269 FAGFDHS
+1269 FAGFDHN
-1276 KERHPLR
+1276 KERYPLR
-1283 DSNAVIPVPKLGE
+1283 DPNALHAVIPVPKLGE
-1296 LPKESPDEKE
+1296 LPKENPDEKE
-1306 GQELE
+1306 ELE
-1311 TNKDQQLAAI
+1311 TNKDQQWAAI

-1328 TLLCIISNQMTTI
+1328 TLLCIISSQMTTI
-1341 DGLQA
+1341 DSLQA
-1346 QLSAC
+1346 QLAAC
-1351 KEGSMPMGKSSNSRP
+1351 KDGGTGKSSNNRP
-1366 NSNRQLEE
+1366 NPNRQLEE

-1397 SQLEEERTDLVRQR
+1397 IQLEEERAELARQR

-1441 LVGSSASSTTIH
+1441 LVGSSTTGSIH
-1453 LSHLTQNA
+1453 LSHLTQNTDTM
-1461 EAVQTRK
+1461 QTTRGK
-1468 SQPEAKRIPLN
+1468 AQPEAKRIPLN

-1500 LKLASGSNNNTRSG
+1500 LKLASGSNNNTRSS
-1514 STASNNSPD
+1514 STTSNNSPD

-1528 GSSPAIVTGSAYSS
+1528 GSSPAIVTSSAYSS
-1542 PELGNNS
+1542 PELGNS
-1549 HAGSS
+1549 HHHGISSGS
-1554 HTHSSNRS
+1554 HTYSSNRS

-1569 PDSYAHQTQHQQ
+1569 PEVSYAQQQQQQQQ
-1581 RGDPPPPP
+1581 RSAE
-1589 QQPPPPTSAQQQP
+1589 QQSQQQQQQP

>member
-1 MAAPATAA
+1 MEKRQEVLAP
-9 AAASRA
+9 
-15 SELRGEMRFSGRF
+15 FS
-28 SRARSCGTA
+28 S
-37 QARGAR
+37 
-43 TVRPAERTVGQT
+43 
-55 KRPRRRHRRRP
+55 
-66 RPRPCRRPPEDLAA
+66 
-80 IVVVI
+80 
-85 VLCKILKGSGLASS
+85 
-99 PASVQTAARWCRRL
+99 
-113 KDECPNSGEDS
+113 DECPNSGEDS

-142 MPIINGDLRD
+142 VPIINGDLRG
-152 LSLHGGIVTE
+152 LSLHGGGIVTE
-162 TGYTKDNTAK
+162 TGYTKDNTVK
-172 TPISMSAVGM
+172 TTISMSAVGM
-182 TSDEQHQQ
+182 GGDEQHQQ
-190 QQQQQQQHHQQQQQQ
+190 QQQQQHH
-205 QHHQQQ
+205 HH
-211 QQQQQQHHHHHH
+211 QQQHHHHHH
-223 HHHHPLLTLGTN
+223 HHHQQQHHQQQHPLLTLGTN

-264 ENLQQLHE
+264 ENLQQLHK
-272 IHDCIQR
+272 IHDSIQR
-279 MRDLTLSTLGY
+279 MRDLTLSTLG
-290 HNRASNNDAAQR
+290 SNNDAALR
-302 LTSSCPTLCPLT
+302 LSSSCPTLCPLT
-314 SAELA
+314 AAELA
-319 PRPGNPHDTG
+319 PRPGNHHDTG
-329 SDPDLLANC
+329 SDPDFLANC

-350 VGHSR
+350 AGHSR
-355 SQRAQAGID
+355 SQRAQTGID

-375 LEESRRGGRHR
+375 LEESRRGGRRR

-393 QAQNMVNIDRYL
+393 QAQNMVNIACYL
-405 LGPEVGAGSISRQ
+405 LEPEVGAGSISRQ

-433 LDGKSCTGPVAV
+433 LDGKSCTGPVTV
-445 SNRACRSQTSTHS
+445 GNRACRSQTSTHS

-473 TKRGSQRLAESSS
+473 AKRGNQRLAESSS

-566 ISLDELLTDGTVYD
+566 TISLDELLTDGTAYD

-671 KSAAKSS
+671 KSAAKSA

-686 SNNVK
+686 SNSVK

-722 VGDLEEI
+722 VADLDEI
-729 DPELGLGKE
+729 DPELGLSKE

-757 HCEREVKRQEHI
+757 HCERQVKRQEHI

-809 PRLRDLIEI
+809 PRLRDLIDT

-831 ANSVVST
+831 ADHVVNT

-873 KYYQRHDSRFARF
+873 KYYQRHDPRFARF
-886 VRHCQTNPL
+886 VRHCQANPL

-920 PLIKTGV
+920 PLIKTSI
-927 VQEESENLRKALL
+927 VQEENENLRKALV

-1064 SNPAEPEM
+1064 SNPADPEM
-1072 FELKIQKPKDK
+1072 FELKVQKPKDK

-1094 EACPQEPENEAD
+1094 EACPQEPENEAES
-1106 TLTESSSELRDTR
+1106 LTENSSELRDTR
-1119 SSSISLISVE
+1119 SSSISLVSAE

-1162 KINLQMRLLHAAN
+1162 KMSLQMRLLHVAN
-1175 IWGANESDNE
+1175 IWSANESDNE
-1185 RIEKLEKLE
+1185 RIEK
-1194 KEVPD
+1194 EVPD
-1199 YTRLAH
+1199 YTRFAH
-1205 NEGSDTTQ
+1205 NEGTDAQ
-1213 LWQEV
+1213 LWQEAL
-1218 VMAVQEATRLA
+1218 MAVREATRLA

-1269 FAGFDHS
+1269 FAGFDHNKEGN
-1276 KERHPLR
+1276 KERHPVR
-1283 DSNAVIPVPKLGE
+1283 DSNVVIPVPKLGE

-1328 TLLCIISNQMTTI
+1328 TLLCIINNQMTTI
-1341 DGLQA
+1341 EGLQA
-1346 QLSAC
+1346 QLAAC
-1351 KEGSMPMGKSSNSRP
+1351 KEGSSMPMTRTSNSRP

-1397 SQLEEERTDLVRQR
+1397 SQLDEERTELARQR
-1411 EQLAAEQRDVTQQR
+1411 EQLVAEQRDVTQQR

-1453 LSHLTQNA
+1453 LSHLQNA
-1461 EAVQTRK
+1461 ETVPTRK
-1468 SQPEAKRIPLN
+1468 SQPEAKRIPMN

-1523 RHSRT
+1523 RHSRA

-1542 PELGNNS
+1542 PELGNS

-1569 PDSYAHQTQHQQ
+1569 PDTYAHQTQHQQ
-1581 RGDPPPPP
+1581 RGDPPQ
-1589 QQPPPPTSAQQQP
+1589 QQPPPPPQQQQQQQQQP

>member
-1 MAAPATAA
+1 MTMV
-9 AAASRA
+9 
-15 SELRGEMRFSGRF
+15 ELKVGGDGGGLQGRGG
-28 SRARSCGTA
+28 ARRRRGG
-37 QARGAR
+37 ARG
-43 TVRPAERTVGQT
+43 PADQFALREL
-55 KRPRRRHRRRP
+55 HRGKSNSLSAP
-66 RPRPCRRPPEDLAA
+66 FYPEKCSA
-80 IVVVI
+80 
-85 VLCKILKGSGLASS
+85 
-99 PASVQTAARWCRRL
+99 T
-113 KDECPNSGEDS
+113 DECPNSGEDS

-142 MPIINGDLRD
+142 VLPIINGDLRG
-152 LSLHGGIVTE
+152 LSLHGGIITE
-162 TGYTKDNTAK
+162 TGYNTKDNTDKA
-172 TPISMSAVGM
+172 PITMSEGG
-182 TSDEQHQQ
+182 DE
-190 QQQQQQQHHQQQQQQ
+190 Q

-211 QQQQQQHHHHHH
+211 QQQQQQHS
-223 HHHHPLLTLGTN
+223 LLALGTN

-251 HSPGLAKNYPVLE
+251 HSPGVAKNYPVLE

-279 MRDLTLSTLGY
+279 MRDSTLGTLGY
-290 HNRASNNDAAQR
+290 HIRSSNDAPQR
-302 LTSSCPTLCPLT
+302 LTSSCPCLCPLT
-314 SAELA
+314 STELA
-319 PRPGNPHDTG
+319 SRSGNHHHHHHHHHHHDTG
-329 SDPDLLANC
+329 SDPDLLLGNC
-338 STNSSPTHFPGS
+338 STNSSPTHFPS
-350 VGHSR
+350 ATGHHVR
-355 SQRAQAGID
+355 SQQAQSID

-375 LEESRRGGRHR
+375 LEESRRGRRR

-393 QAQNMVNIDRYL
+393 QAQNMVNIARYL
-405 LGPEVGAGSISRQ
+405 LKPGHGSDSISRQ
-418 RSISLSSLDSENELE
+418 RSISLSSLDSENEIE
-433 LDGKSCTGPVAV
+433 LDGKSCTGPVGV

-458 LNEADLVQSEYQKIV
+458 LNEADLIQNEYQKIV
-473 TKRGSQRLAESSS
+473 TKRGSQRLAENSS

-512 HAHLGEAGTRTTPS
+512 HAHLTETGTRTTPS

-545 DLHTPH
+545 DLHTSH
-551 SHEFHEDREGTPSAQ
+551 SHEFHEDREGTPSVQ
-566 ISLDELLTDGTVYD
+566 IDDGTAYD

-594 FFRKKKDKSGKKTSQ
+594 FFRKKKDKSGKKASQ
-609 QQHLWVTMTVG
+609 QQHLWVTIAVG

-671 KSAAKSS
+671 KSATKSS
-678 SNASTMSN
+678 SISSISSN
-686 SNNVK
+686 SSVNK

-700 PTSSGSG
+700 PASSGSG
-707 SGWEEFDF
+707 SHKKTVSSYSPWRRVATKLGVNQTINEEKDAESGQHRDLPSGWEEFDF
-715 GEDHQFT
+715 GDDAHQFT
-722 VGDLEEI
+722 MADLEEI
-729 DPELGLGKE
+729 DPELTLGKE

-744 AAIGRNVALRLVD
+744 SAIGRNIALRLVD
-757 HCEREVKRQEHI
+757 QCDREVKRQEHI

-787 RIFAEGL
+787 KIFAEGL
-794 QRHFRLGQPDLERMF
+794 RRHFRLGQPDLERMF
-809 PRLRDLIEI
+809 PRLRDLIDI

-831 ANSVVST
+831 ASPVVLT
-838 IADILVEQFSGENA
+838 IADILVEQFSGDNA
-852 QRMKSAYGEFCSR
+852 QRMKSAYGDFCSR

-873 KYYQRHDSRFARF
+873 KYYLRNDPRFARF

-905 LFVTQRLTKYPLLVE
+905 LFVTQRLTKYPLLIE

-927 VQEESENLRKALL
+927 AQDEGEDLRRALV

-985 DIMAFNRIL
+985 DIINRIL

-1054 GQESSIYIIS
+1054 RQECSIYLIS

-1083 QLWIQSIRSAV
+1083 QLWIQAIRSAV

-1106 TLTESSSELRDTR
+1106 TLTESSNELRDTR
-1119 SSSISLISVE
+1119 SSSISLVSIE
-1129 EKQRIAKAKESHI
+1129 EKQRIAKVKESHI

-1162 KINLQMRLLHAAN
+1162 KINLQMRLLQAAN
-1175 IWGANESDNE
+1175 IYSGNESDNE
-1185 RIEKLEKLE
+1185 RIEKHE
-1194 KEVPD
+1194 KEGAD
-1199 YTRLAH
+1199 YTRLVH
-1205 NEGSDTTQ
+1205 NEGIDTTQ

-1218 VMAVQEATRLA
+1218 VVAVQEATRLA

-1252 SEAYVPPALC
+1252 SEAYIPPALC

-1269 FAGFDHS
+1269 FAGFDHN
-1276 KERHPLR
+1276 KERYPVR
-1283 DSNAVIPVPKLGE
+1283 DSNTLHTVIPVPKIGE
-1296 LPKESPDEKE
+1296 LPKENLDEKDS
-1306 GQELE
+1306 QELE
-1311 TNKDQQLAAI
+1311 TNKDQQWAAI

-1341 DGLQA
+1341 DSLQA
-1346 QLSAC
+1346 QLAAC
-1351 KEGSMPMGKSSNSRP
+1351 KEGSMGKSSNSRP
-1366 NSNRQLEE
+1366 NPNRQLEE

-1397 SQLEEERTDLVRQR
+1397 TQLEEERAELARQR

-1441 LVGSSASSTTIH
+1441 LASTPSSTMIH
-1453 LSHLTQNA
+1453 LSHMPQNTDTMQQSA
-1461 EAVQTRK
+1461 RNKA
-1468 SQPEAKRIPLN
+1468 QPEAKRIPLN

-1542 PELGNNS
+1542 PELGNS
-1549 HAGSS
+1549 HHHGMGGGS

-1569 PDSYAHQTQHQQ
+1569 PDTPYAHQQAQQ
-1581 RGDPPPPP
+1581 
-1589 QQPPPPTSAQQQP
+1589 QQQQQQQQP
-1602 LEEEVIFF
+1602 LEEEVFF

>member
-1 MAAPATAA
+1 MEKRQEVLAP
-9 AAASRA
+9 
-15 SELRGEMRFSGRF
+15 FS
-28 SRARSCGTA
+28 S
-37 QARGAR
+37 
-43 TVRPAERTVGQT
+43 
-55 KRPRRRHRRRP
+55 
-66 RPRPCRRPPEDLAA
+66 
-80 IVVVI
+80 
-85 VLCKILKGSGLASS
+85 
-99 PASVQTAARWCRRL
+99 
-113 KDECPNSGEDS
+113 DECPNSGEDS

-142 MPIINGDLRD
+142 VPPIINGDLRG

-162 TGYTKDNTAK
+162 IGYIKDKAS
-172 TPISMSAVGM
+172 IVMSEGG
-182 TSDEQHQQ
+182 EEQQHQR
-190 QQQQQQQHHQQQQQQ
+190 QQQQH
-205 QHHQQQ
+205 
-211 QQQQQQHHHHHH
+211 
-223 HHHHPLLTLGTN
+223 PLLALGTN
-235 IQAQPNPL
+235 IQTQPNPL

-279 MRDLTLSTLGY
+279 MRDLTLGTLGY
-290 HNRASNNDAAQR
+290 HIRMSNNSDAPQR
-302 LTSSCPTLCPLT
+302 LTSSCPSLCPLIT
-314 SAELA
+314 AELVS
-319 PRPGNPHDTG
+319 RSGNNHHHDTG
-329 SDPDLLANC
+329 SDPDLFLANC
-338 STNSSPTHFPGS
+338 STNSSPTHFPSASG
-350 VGHSR
+350 R
-355 SQRAQAGID
+355 ARTQQSQGID

-375 LEESRRGGRHR
+375 LEESRRGNRR

-393 QAQNMVNIDRYL
+393 QAQNM
-405 LGPEVGAGSISRQ
+405 RQ

-433 LDGKSCTGPVAV
+433 LDGKSCAGPVSV
-445 SNRACRSQTSTHS
+445 GNRACRSQTSTHS

-473 TKRGSQRLAESSS
+473 IKRDSQRLAENSS

-512 HAHLGEAGTRTTPS
+512 HAHLAETGTRTTPS

-545 DLHTPH
+545 DLHTTH
-551 SHEFHEDREGTPSAQ
+551 SHEFHEDREGTPSCVQ
-566 ISLDELLTDGTVYD
+566 ISLDELLTDSTAYD

-594 FFRKKKDKSGKKTSQ
+594 FFRKKKDKSGKKTNQ
-609 QQHLWVTMTVG
+609 QQHLWVTLTAG
-620 TQGSLLCDVC
+620 SQGSLLCDVC
-630 MKHSTNKPLLHCDN
+630 MKHSMNKPLLHCDN
-644 CGASVHQSQGCK
+644 CGASVHQNQGCK
-656 DQLVLECIKSKHHSG
+656 DQLMLECVKSKHHSS
-671 KSAAKSS
+671 KSASKSLSSVSTIS
-678 SNASTMSN
+678 SNSSIN
-686 SNNVK
+686 K

-700 PTSSGSG
+700 PASSGSG
-707 SGWEEFDF
+707 REINSHKKTMSSYSPWRRVATKLGVNQTINEEKDGESGQHRDLSSGWEEFDF
-715 GEDHQFT
+715 GDDVHQFT

-729 DPELGLGKE
+729 DPELTLGKE

-744 AAIGRNVALRLVD
+744 SAIGRNVALRLVD

-787 RIFAEGL
+787 KIFAEGL
-794 QRHFRLGQPDLERMF
+794 RRHFRLGQPDLERMF
-809 PRLRDLIEI
+809 PRLRDLIDI

-831 ANSVVST
+831 ANPVIST
-838 IADILVEQFSGENA
+838 IVDILVEQFSGDNA

-873 KYYQRHDSRFARF
+873 KYYLRNDPRFARF

-905 LFVTQRLTKYPLLVE
+905 LFVTQRLTKYPLLIE
-920 PLIKTGV
+920 PLIKTSI
-927 VQEESENLRKALL
+927 VQDEGEDLRKALV

-962 LEIYNKIDAKSFA
+962 LEIYNKIDAKSFV

-985 DIMAFNRIL
+985 DIINRIL

-1054 GQESSIYIIS
+1054 RQESSIYLIS

-1083 QLWIQSIRSAV
+1083 QLWIRAIRSAV
-1094 EACPQEPENEAD
+1094 EACPQESENEAD
-1106 TLTESSSELRDTR
+1106 ALMENSNELRDIR
-1119 SSSISLISVE
+1119 SSSISLVSVE

-1142 LRIVGELRKKDAE
+1142 LRIVGELRKKDTE

-1162 KINLQMRLLHAAN
+1162 KINLQMRLLQAAN
-1175 IWGANESDNE
+1175 IWSGNESDNE
-1185 RIEKLEKLE
+1185 RIEKLEK
-1194 KEVPD
+1194 EVAD
-1199 YTRLAH
+1199 YTRLVH
-1205 NEGSDTTQ
+1205 NERTDTTQ

-1218 VMAVQEATRLA
+1218 FVAVQEATRLA

-1237 GATLSRSLSSAGERH
+1237 GANLSRSLSSAGERH

-1269 FAGFDHS
+1269 FAGFDHN
-1276 KERHPLR
+1276 KERHSLR
-1283 DSNAVIPVPKLGE
+1283 DPNALHTVIPVPKLGE
-1296 LPKESPDEKE
+1296 LPKENPDEKE
-1306 GQELE
+1306 GSELE
-1311 TNKDQQLAAI
+1311 TNKDQQWAAI

-1328 TLLCIISNQMTTI
+1328 TLLCIISSQMTTI
-1341 DGLQA
+1341 DSLQA
-1346 QLSAC
+1346 QLAAC
-1351 KEGSMPMGKSSNSRP
+1351 KDGGTGKSSNNRP
-1366 NSNRQLEE
+1366 NPNRQLEE

-1397 SQLEEERTDLVRQR
+1397 IQLDEERAELARQR

-1441 LVGSSASSTTIH
+1441 LVGSSTTGSIH
-1453 LSHLTQNA
+1453 LSHLMQNTETMQQTARGKTQS
-1461 EAVQTRK
+1461 EV
-1468 SQPEAKRIPLN
+1468 KRIPLN

-1500 LKLASGSNNNTRSG
+1500 LKLASGSNNNTRSS

-1528 GSSPAIVTGSAYSS
+1528 GSSPAIVTSSAYSS
-1542 PELGNNS
+1542 PELGNS
-1549 HAGSS
+1549 HHHGIGSGS
-1554 HTHSSNRS
+1554 HTYSSNRS
-1562 LRITRSP
+1562 FRITRSP
-1569 PDSYAHQTQHQQ
+1569 PEVSYAQQQQQQQ
-1581 RGDPPPPP
+1581 RGAEQHS
-1589 QQPPPPTSAQQQP
+1589 QQQQQQP

>member
-1 MAAPATAA
+1 MTINGL
-9 AAASRA
+9 S
-15 SELRGEMRFSGRF
+15 SLR
-28 SRARSCGTA
+28 
-37 QARGAR
+37 
-43 TVRPAERTVGQT
+43 V
-55 KRPRRRHRRRP
+55 
-66 RPRPCRRPPEDLAA
+66 
-80 IVVVI
+80 
-85 VLCKILKGSGLASS
+85 
-99 PASVQTAARWCRRL
+99 
-113 KDECPNSGEDS
+113 DECPNSGEDS

-142 MPIINGDLRD
+142 IAIINGDLA
-152 LSLHGGIVTE
+152 SLNLRGNIITE
-162 TGYTKDNTAK
+162 TTYTKDNTEK
-172 TPISMSAVGM
+172 TAIAMSEG
-182 TSDEQHQQ
+182 TDE
-190 QQQQQQQHHQQQQQQ
+190 QQQQH
-205 QHHQQQ
+205 
-211 QQQQQQHHHHHH
+211 
-223 HHHHPLLTLGTN
+223 PLLALGANSQT
-235 IQAQPNPL
+235 QPNPL
-243 VPIISVTP
+243 VPTISVTP

-264 ENLQQLHE
+264 DNLQHLHE

-279 MRDLTLSTLGY
+279 MRDLTLSNWGY
-290 HNRASNNDAAQR
+290 NHRTSQNDVPQR
-302 LTSSCPTLCPLT
+302 LTSSCPSLCPLILP
-314 SAELA
+314 EIA
-319 PRPGNPHDTG
+319 PRSSNNDTG

-338 STNSSPTHFPGS
+338 STNSSPTHFPS
-350 VGHSR
+350 VGPR
-355 SQRAQAGID
+355 SQNAQGID
-364 RRRSWTGDLED
+364 RRRSWTDLED
-375 LEESRRGGRHR
+375 TRCGRRR

-393 QAQNMVNIDRYL
+393 QAQNM
-405 LGPEVGAGSISRQ
+405 RQ
-418 RSISLSSLDSENELE
+418 RSISLSSLDSEMEIELH
-433 LDGKSCTGPVAV
+433 GKPCTRPAGVG
-445 SNRACRSQTSTHS
+445 SRACRSQASTHS

-473 TKRGSQRLAESSS
+473 AKRFKGSQRLAESSG

-512 HAHLGEAGTRTTPS
+512 NVHLAESVTRTTPS
-526 LAARHERN
+526 LTARRERN

-551 SHEFHEDREGTPSAQ
+551 SHEFHEDREGTPNAQ
-566 ISLDELLTDGTVYD
+566 ISLDELLTDGAAYD

-609 QQHLWVTMTVG
+609 QQHLWTTIMAG
-620 TQGSLLCDVC
+620 SQGSLLCDVC
-630 MKHSTNKPLLHCDN
+630 MKQSTNKPLLHCDN
-644 CGASVHQSQGCK
+644 CGVSVHQSQGCK
-656 DQLVLECIKSKHHSG
+656 DQLVLECIKSKHHSSKAAI
-671 KSAAKSS
+671 KSTSSISSTSS
-678 SNASTMSN
+678 SY
-686 SNNVK
+686 NVK
-691 RGSTTSLPL
+691 RGSTASLPL
-700 PTSSGSG
+700 PTSGSG
-707 SGWEEFDF
+707 SQTINEEKDGDGQHRDISSGLDGYDF
-715 GEDHQFT
+715 LDDAYQFT
-722 VGDLEEI
+722 VGDLEGL
-729 DPELGLGKE
+729 DPELGLAKE

-744 AAIGRNVALRLVD
+744 AAIGHSVALRLVD
-757 HCEREVKRQEHI
+757 NCERKVKRQEHI

-794 QRHFRLGQPDLERMF
+794 RRHFRLGQPDLERMF
-809 PRLRDLIEI
+809 PRLRDLIDI

-831 ANSVVST
+831 ANSVVPT
-838 IADILVEQFSGENA
+838 IADILVDQFSGENA

-873 KYYQRHDSRFARF
+873 KYYLRHDPRFARF
-886 VRHCQTNPL
+886 VRQCQSHPL

-920 PLIKTGV
+920 PLIKTGI
-927 VQEESENLRKALL
+927 VQEEGEDLRKALI

-975 TYRGAKFKKS
+975 TYRGVKFKKS

-1054 GQESSIYIIS
+1054 GQESRGIYLIS

-1083 QLWIQSIRSAV
+1083 QLWIQAIRSAV

-1106 TLTESSSELRDTR
+1106 TLTENNSSNELRDTR
-1119 SSSISLISVE
+1119 SSSLSLLSVE
-1129 EKQRIAKAKESHI
+1129 ERQRLVKTKESHV
-1142 LRIVGELRKKDAE
+1142 LKIVGELRKKDEE
-1155 QALLFEE
+1155 QALLLEE
-1162 KINLQMRLLHAAN
+1162 KINLQMQLLHVAN
-1175 IWGANESDNE
+1175 IWSGNESSDNE
-1185 RIEKLEKLE
+1185 RIEKVD
-1194 KEVPD
+1194 KEIPD
-1199 YTRLAH
+1199 YNRLVH
-1205 NEGSDTTQ
+1205 NEGTDTTQ
-1213 LWQEV
+1213 LRQEV
-1218 VMAVQEATRLA
+1218 VAAVQEATKLA
-1229 SSLSFSAG
+1229 SSLSFTAG

-1269 FAGFDHS
+1269 FAGFDHN
-1276 KERHPLR
+1276 KEKYPLR
-1283 DSNAVIPVPKLGE
+1283 ESSAIHSLVS
-1296 LPKESPDEKE
+1296 LPKVGEFLKESSDEKDNPDSDV
-1306 GQELE
+1306 
-1311 TNKDQQLAAI
+1311 NKDQQWAAI

-1328 TLLCIISNQMTTI
+1328 TLACIISNQMTTI
-1341 DGLQA
+1341 DSLQA
-1346 QLSAC
+1346 QLAAC
-1351 KEGSMPMGKSSNSRP
+1351 KEGSMGKSNNRP
-1366 NSNRQLEE
+1366 NPNRQLEE

-1382 CREKAAFRAASQQEK
+1382 SREKAAFRAESQQEQK
-1397 SQLEEERTDLVRQR
+1397 QLEEERAELARQR

-1441 LVGSSASSTTIH
+1441 LVTGTAPSSASIH
-1453 LSHLTQNA
+1453 LSHMTQGNDT
-1461 EAVQTRK
+1461 VQSRK
-1468 SQPEAKRIPLN
+1468 SQPDAKRIPLN

-1500 LKLASGSNNNTRSG
+1500 LKLASGSNNNTSRSG
-1514 STASNNSPD
+1514 STSNNSPD

-1528 GSSPAIVTGSAYSS
+1528 GSSPAIVTGSTYSS
-1542 PELGNNS
+1542 PELGNN
-1549 HAGSS
+1549 HAGVSQ
-1554 HTHSSNRS
+1554 THSSNRS

-1569 PDSYAHQTQHQQ
+1569 PEYSHQQQHQ
-1581 RGDPPPPP
+1581 R
-1589 QQPPPPTSAQQQP
+1589 TEQQQP

>member
-1 MAAPATAA
+1 MEKRQEVLAP
-9 AAASRA
+9 
-15 SELRGEMRFSGRF
+15 FS
-28 SRARSCGTA
+28 S
-37 QARGAR
+37 
-43 TVRPAERTVGQT
+43 
-55 KRPRRRHRRRP
+55 
-66 RPRPCRRPPEDLAA
+66 
-80 IVVVI
+80 
-85 VLCKILKGSGLASS
+85 
-99 PASVQTAARWCRRL
+99 
-113 KDECPNSGEDS
+113 DECPNSGEDS

-142 MPIINGDLRD
+142 VLPIINGDLRG
-152 LSLHGGIVTE
+152 LSLHGGIITE
-162 TGYTKDNTAK
+162 TGYNTKDNTDKAA
-172 TPISMSAVGM
+172 INMSEGG
-182 TSDEQHQQ
+182 DEQQHHHQQ
-190 QQQQQQQHHQQQQQQ
+190 QQRQQQQQH
-205 QHHQQQ
+205 
-211 QQQQQQHHHHHH
+211 
-223 HHHHPLLTLGTN
+223 PFLALGTN
-235 IQAQPNPL
+235 IQAQPNPH
-243 VPIISVTP
+243 VPLISVTP
-251 HSPGLAKNYPVLE
+251 HSPGVAKNYPVLE

-279 MRDLTLSTLGY
+279 MRNIALQSTLGY
-290 HNRASNNDAAQR
+290 HICASNNAPQR
-302 LTSSCPTLCPLT
+302 LTSSCPSLCPLMA

-319 PRPGNPHDTG
+319 SRSGNHHHHDTG
-329 SDPDLLANC
+329 SDPDLVLGNYSA
-338 STNSSPTHFPGS
+338 NSSPTHFPLMGG
-350 VGHSR
+350 GHAR
-355 SQRAQAGID
+355 SQQMQGID
-364 RRRSWTGDLED
+364 RRRSWNGDLED
-375 LEESRRGGRHR
+375 LEESRRGRRR

-393 QAQNMVNIDRYL
+393 QPQNM
-405 LGPEVGAGSISRQ
+405 RQ
-418 RSISLSSLDSENELE
+418 RSISLSSLDSENEIE
-433 LDGKSCTGPVAV
+433 LDGKSCTGPVGV

-458 LNEADLVQSEYQKIV
+458 LNEADLIQNEYQKIV
-473 TKRGSQRLAESSS
+473 TKRDSQRLVESSS

-498 QKSISTPSIVTPQV
+498 QKSISTPSIVAPQV
-512 HAHLGEAGTRTTPS
+512 HALTETGTRATPL

-551 SHEFHEDREGTPSAQ
+551 SHGFHEDREGTPNVQ
-566 ISLDELLTDGTVYD
+566 IDELLTDGTAYD

-594 FFRKKKDKSGKKTSQ
+594 FFRKRNKDKSGKKTSQ
-609 QQHLWVTMTVG
+609 QHLWVTTMVG

-671 KSAAKSS
+671 KFASKSS
-678 SNASTMSN
+678 SNVSIISSN
-686 SNNVK
+686 SNINK

-700 PTSSGSG
+700 PALPGSG
-707 SGWEEFDF
+707 REINSHKKTVSSYSPWRRVATKLGVNQTINEEKDAETGQHRDLHSGWEDFDF
-715 GEDHQFT
+715 GDDAHQFT
-722 VGDLEEI
+722 VADLEEI
-729 DPELGLGKE
+729 DPELTLGKE

-744 AAIGRNVALRLVD
+744 SAIGRNIALRLVD

-787 RIFAEGL
+787 KIFAEGL
-794 QRHFRLGQPDLERMF
+794 RRHFRLGQPDLERMF
-809 PRLRDLIEI
+809 PRLRDLIDI

-838 IADILVEQFSGENA
+838 IADILVDQFSSDNA

-873 KYYQRHDSRFARF
+873 KYYLRTDSRFARF

-905 LFVTQRLTKYPLLVE
+905 LFVTQRLTKYPLLIE

-927 VQEESENLRKALL
+927 TQDEGEDLRKALV

-975 TYRGAKFKKS
+975 MYRGAKFKKS
-985 DIMAFNRIL
+985 DIINRIL

-1054 GQESSIYIIS
+1054 RQESSIYLIS

-1083 QLWIQSIRSAV
+1083 QLWIQAIRSAV
-1094 EACPQEPENEAD
+1094 EACPQDSENETD
-1106 TLTESSSELRDTR
+1106 TLTENNELRDTR
-1119 SSSISLISVE
+1119 SSSISLVSAE
-1129 EKQRIAKAKESHI
+1129 EKQRIAKIKESHI

-1162 KINLQMRLLHAAN
+1162 KINLQMRLLQAAN
-1175 IWGANESDNE
+1175 IWSGNENDNE
-1185 RIEKLEKLE
+1185 KIEKHE
-1194 KEVPD
+1194 KEGAD
-1199 YTRLAH
+1199 YTRLVH
-1205 NEGSDTTQ
+1205 NEGIDTTH

-1218 VMAVQEATRLA
+1218 VVAVQEATRLA

-1237 GATLSRSLSSAGERH
+1237 GAPLSRSLSSAGERH
-1252 SEAYVPPALC
+1252 SEAYIPPALC

-1269 FAGFDHS
+1269 FAGFD
-1276 KERHPLR
+1276 KERYPLR
-1283 DSNAVIPVPKLGE
+1283 DTNTLNPVIPIPKVGE
-1296 LPKESPDEKE
+1296 LPKENPDEKD
-1306 GQELE
+1306 GQELD
-1311 TNKDQQLAAI
+1311 TNKDQQWAAI

-1341 DGLQA
+1341 DSLQA
-1346 QLSAC
+1346 QLAAC
-1351 KEGSMPMGKSSNSRP
+1351 KEGSMGKSNSRP
-1366 NSNRQLEE
+1366 NPNRQLEE

-1382 CREKAAFRAASQQEK
+1382 CREKAAFRIASQQEK
-1397 SQLEEERTDLVRQR
+1397 TQLEEERVELARQR

-1441 LVGSSASSTTIH
+1441 LVGSSTTGSTMIH
-1453 LSHLTQNA
+1453 LPHLTQNA
-1461 EAVQTRK
+1461 ETIQQSARSK
-1468 SQPEAKRIPLN
+1468 AQPEAKRIPLN

-1523 RHSRT
+1523 RHSRA

-1542 PELGNNS
+1542 PELGNS
-1549 HAGSS
+1549 HGIGGGN
-1554 HTHSSNRS
+1554 HTHLSNRS
-1562 LRITRSP
+1562 LRVTRSP
-1569 PDSYAHQTQHQQ
+1569 PDTPYVQVQQQQQQQQQQQ
-1581 RGDPPPPP
+1581 RNTEPQSQQQQQQQQ
-1589 QQPPPPTSAQQQP
+1589 QQPP
-1602 LEEEVIFF
+1602 EEEVIFF